1 MLQEAHE
8 RIVSLQSCD
17 GLPAMNLLL
26 LGPEE
31 LRSDGTAR
39 LSGRRLVHAREVLRL
54 TRGAT
59 LRVGVL
65 GGAIGVAQVLQLDE
79 RELVILTSLTEAP
92 PARPGIDLLLALPR
106 PKALRRI
113 VPSAASLGVDRIVLL
128 NAARV
133 EKSYFDS
140 PVLDPQA
147 MRELL
152 MLGLEQARDTHLPDV
167 LVRKRFR
174 PFVEDELD
182 ALWPRTARFVAHPD
196 AERATSRAAERAV
209 VAVGPEGG
217 WVPFELD
224 LLRARGF
231 TPFTLGPRPLRV
243 ETALPYALGMLQ
255 GAVSRP
261 TISP

>member
-1 MLQEAHE
+1 
-8 RIVSLQSCD
+8 
-17 GLPAMNLLL
+17 MNLLL

-54 TRGAT
+54 TSGDT

-65 GGAIGVAQVLQLDE
+65 GGGTGVGQVLQLDE
-79 RELVILTSLTEAP
+79 RELVILTSLTEP
-92 PARPGIDLLLALPR
+92 PPSRPGVDLLLALPR

-113 VPSAASLGVDRIVLL
+113 LPSAASLGVDRIVLV

-140 PVLDPQA
+140 PVLEPQA

-152 MLGLEQARDTHLPDV
+152 MLGLEQARDTQLPGI
-167 LVRKRFR
+167 LVRMRFR

-182 ALWPRTARFVAHPD
+182 ALWPRTARFVAHP
-196 AERATSRAAERAV
+196 AAGIAASRGAERAV
-209 VAVGPEGG
+209 VAIGPEGG

-224 LLRARGF
+224 LLRGRGF

-243 ETALPYALGMLQ
+243 EVALPYALGLL
-255 GAVSRP
+255 RDR
-261 TISP
+261 

>member
-1 MLQEAHE
+1 
-8 RIVSLQSCD
+8 
-17 GLPAMNLLL
+17 MNLLL

-31 LRSDGTAR
+31 LRPDGTAR

-54 TRGAT
+54 THGDT

-65 GGAIGVAQVLQLDE
+65 GGATGLGQVLQLDE

-113 VPSAASLGVDRIVLL
+113 LPSAASLGVDRIVLV

-133 EKSYFDS
+133 EKGYFDS

-147 MRELL
+147 MGELL

-182 ALWPRTARFVAHPD
+182 ALWPRTARFVAHPAAETAASRG
-196 AERATSRAAERAV
+196 AERVV
-209 VAVGPEGG
+209 VAIGPEGG

-224 LLRARGF
+224 LLRGRGF

-243 ETALPYALGMLQ
+243 EVALPYALGMLRA
-255 GAVSRP
+255 G
-261 TISP
+261 